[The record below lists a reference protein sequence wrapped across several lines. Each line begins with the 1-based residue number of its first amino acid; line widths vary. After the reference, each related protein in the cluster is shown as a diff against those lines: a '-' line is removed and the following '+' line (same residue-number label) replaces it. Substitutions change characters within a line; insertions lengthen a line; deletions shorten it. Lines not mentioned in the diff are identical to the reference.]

1 MNLPSAIVNLLAKF
15 PDRCP
20 WSRDLFPLFLHDI
33 RAVSSA
39 VDFLHSRRQSFLP
52 FLLLTLHRLGLFHE
66 LKGKVMSFHHFLL
79 LSEPV
84 TILQAPYFLLPNV
97 AGGENRGH
105 IVMGS
110 TMLAST
116 ATNTAHRS
124 RTATISPWTSRT
136 RPRFFQASCCR
147 SLAGRRNGYMNRISA
162 TGDGTRSGSAGS
174 CLPPRR
180 RSS

>member
-33 RAVSSA
+33 RAVSPA
-39 VDFLHSRRQSFLP
+39 VDFLHFRRQSFLP

-116 ATNTAHRS
+116 AGNTAH

-147 SLAGRRNGYMNRISA
+147 SLAGRHNGYMNRISA